1 MTNVV
6 RCLAPWNYQSCQSRV
21 GSRTK
26 TRLEKEQETWLTRKL
41 HKYKRNTRTCEL
53 DEYAGSS
60 CLARQQLQGV
70 AATRSQPKN
79 LEKILR
85 AGMVRVNTLHN
96 SSRRCS
102 SSWSKGNGSGSSKWD
117 LGDESKSS
125 MRQCTNLSRLCAR
138 YLHEYFQEE
147 EIGEFLTKT

>member
-1 MTNVV
+1 MLFVASYLGTTKVASLE
-6 RCLAPWNYQSCQSRV
+6 LAAAQKQDSRR
-21 GSRTK
+21 SRRPGWHVNCININAIRERASSTS
-26 TRLEKEQETWLTRKL
+26 T
-41 HKYKRNTRTCEL
+41 
-53 DEYAGSS
+53 AGSS

-79 LEKILR
+79 LEKILL

-138 YLHEYFQEE
+138 YLHEYLQEE